1 VTNSCDVF
9 AAQTDNSR
17 PSFDMHHVTFR
28 SSARDIKA
36 QTHVI
41 PA

>member
-17 PSFDMHHVTFR
+17 PRFDMQMSFDHVTFR
-28 SSARDIKA
+28 SAA
-36 QTHVI
+36 AV
-41 PA
+41 